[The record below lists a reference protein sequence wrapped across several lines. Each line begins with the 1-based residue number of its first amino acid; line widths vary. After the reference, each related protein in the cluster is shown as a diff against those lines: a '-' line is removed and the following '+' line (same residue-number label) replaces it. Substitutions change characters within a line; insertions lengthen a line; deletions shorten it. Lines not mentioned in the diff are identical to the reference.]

1 MDGRLV
7 VLGSLS
13 VGGLSLAAAGTVT
26 RKSGFAKLATKCIR
40 GSGNPANGLSSQSSE
55 LAHQRVR
62 DDWPAV
68 VRGEMKAFWF
78 KSLACMICISHRSDK
93 LNLLRLGRAVL
104 GCAVVVTMG
113 STAAGGPRLVEV
125 QTARFGLSGVEM
137 GAAAVGHGISS
148 GPGDVACMN
157 ALSSRAVI
165 EKSFGFLFKPEA
177 ARLAESA
184 ASVKNRSPPKS
195 VSTNRRGVRLAPQV
209 THVALEIGSSLPRD
223 KSMHCQQ
230 KDHAKHRQKF
240 LYGRAATWDEESGS
254 AGRKCDPTRKFDS
267 TQGHASPAE
276 HI

>member
-1 MDGRLV
+1 M
-7 VLGSLS
+7 S
-13 VGGLSLAAAGTVT
+13 VGGGAALAAHGAEAPLTAKAIMRQSGRAFLRTPPSQQLPSAASGRVHRSAIGSAEHYERRENFRHGGGIPNYFFFLQPVT
-26 RKSGFAKLATKCIR
+26 DGMRKCPNALRAAAPVAAAPVRATTNSGRPTQQGLEIHAQGSAESNRMR
-40 GSGNPANGLSSQSSE
+40 GHLSDMRAIPFSSE
-55 LAHQRVR
+55 LSQ
-62 DDWPAV
+62 D
-68 VRGEMKAFWF
+68 F
-78 KSLACMICISHRSDK
+78 KSHRSDK

-148 GPGDVACMN
+148 GP
-157 ALSSRAVI
+157 
-165 EKSFGFLFKPEA
+165 
-177 ARLAESA
+177 
-184 ASVKNRSPPKS
+184 
-195 VSTNRRGVRLAPQV
+195 V

-254 AGRKCDPTRKFDS
+254 AGQRR
-267 TQGHASPAE
+267 A
-276 HI
+276 